1 MELSITKEHVGSKGP
16 NMKSDLTSKS
26 GHKEGSVQAKT
37 FAHPSQ
43 KV

>member
-26 GHKEGSVQAKT
+26 GHKEGSAAKT